1 MKKFLSTE
9 TLIRSIIVIVLI
21 AFASTKY
28 YFINVVFGLMI
39 VFGMTLFGAS
49 MVRLYQEITNYY
61 RTKTWEMSQIKTII
75 LVSLVILIPIT
86 FLILL
91 TPNLKIYSFLIVG
104 IVLVVLLIYDL
115 IKKLIWSK
123 SPLLWDI
130 CSGATIFLSLT
141 DLVTPFN
148 VCSIW
153 FSTLCPFSQSHRTF
167 YIYLLKMISSG
178 IWKAI
183 TINLNYFE
191 TRHTDSMAGIFWNTK
206 DYVFLWH
213 DYNV

>member
-39 VFGMTLFGAS
+39 VFGMTLLGAS

-61 RTKTWEMSQIKTII
+61 RTKTWKMSQIKTII

-115 IKKLIWSK
+115 IKKLI
-123 SPLLWDI
+123 
-130 CSGATIFLSLT
+130 
-141 DLVTPFN
+141 
-148 VCSIW
+148 
-153 FSTLCPFSQSHRTF
+153 
-167 YIYLLKMISSG
+167 
-178 IWKAI
+178 
-183 TINLNYFE
+183 
-191 TRHTDSMAGIFWNTK
+191 
-206 DYVFLWH
+206 
-213 DYNV
+213 